1 MPNNNNHLIPPFL
14 GYSPL
19 RRLWLLWWSYVF
31 LIVPIVIVEGQITCS
46 RCTQKTSRRTFPAWL
61 CALDTGFGYETPCGP
76 HGPCECTYFSSNP
89 GPRVDETRF
98 PYQCELLFQS
108 DAVENDS
115 CYCAVEYDPV
125 CAAEKCEYA
134 YQCGDTLFVCWNVID
149 PRYLQLED
157 LSSGSSFFTDLQRII
172 HCDDFKH
179 NSIQGDQV
187 DGDPYCGGCVWGENL
202 MPEEIVGT
210 AICPNREEVTRYI
223 QFCTPPASVTTGVL
237 TGTCQV
243 EAAECDFGFCDY
255 GDASFTITEYDET
268 SRTISEPPAVASES
282 PTCSKGYVRSIVPTN
297 APIRPTNAPVSLRKK
312 KKKKERVKKP
322 KTKKLKKPG
331 KVKDN
336 AFA

>member
-1 MPNNNNHLIPPFL
+1 
-14 GYSPL
+14 
-19 RRLWLLWWSYVF
+19 
-31 LIVPIVIVEGQITCS
+31 
-46 RCTQKTSRRTFPAWL
+46 
-61 CALDTGFGYETPCGP
+61 
-76 HGPCECTYFSSNP
+76 
-89 GPRVDETRF
+89 
-98 PYQCELLFQS
+98 LFQS

-115 CYCAVEYDPV
+115 CYCAIDYDPV

-149 PRYLQLED
+149 PQYLGLED
-157 LSSGSSFFTDLQRII
+157 LSSSSSSSSGSSFFTGLERII

-210 AICPNREEVTRYI
+210 AICPNGETVTRYI
-223 QFCTPPASVTTGVL
+223 QFCTPPASVTTGAL
-237 TGTCQV
+237 TGTCEV
-243 EAAECDFGFCDY
+243 EESECDFGFCDY

-268 SRTISEPPAVASES
+268 SRTITEPPAVASES

-297 APIRPTNAPVSLRKK
+297 APIRPTNAPIRPTNAPIRPANAPIRPTNAPVSFRKKNKK
-312 KKKKERVKKP
+312 KKTRVKKP
-322 KTKKLKKPG
+322 KTKKLKKQR

-336 AFA
+336 SFA